1 MFWRAVWQSYAY
13 VIENPATVCTVN
25 NGVAVLNLPPP
36 SANYVCDGD
45 KMESG
50 SMWLGIA
57 GLMIIGILMS
67 RSFKGSI
74 IIGAPPPAPRHPEA
88 MALAAISCD
97 ASQCRASLAW
107 PTFGRLLREVLV
119 TRMAQKL
126 PRTERGFPYVTCHVL
141 DVVYMSAQ

>member
-1 MFWRAVWQSYAY
+1 MGPAHSRVLFIAPRVTPCGISRCNTIHIKGVAEPSVFWLALWQSYAY
-13 VIENPATVCTVN
+13 VIDNPATVCTVN

-74 IIGAPPPAPRHPEA
+74 IIGAPPPAPRHTEA
-88 MALAAISCD
+88 
-97 ASQCRASLAW
+97 
-107 PTFGRLLREVLV
+107 
-119 TRMAQKL
+119 
-126 PRTERGFPYVTCHVL
+126 
-141 DVVYMSAQ
+141 